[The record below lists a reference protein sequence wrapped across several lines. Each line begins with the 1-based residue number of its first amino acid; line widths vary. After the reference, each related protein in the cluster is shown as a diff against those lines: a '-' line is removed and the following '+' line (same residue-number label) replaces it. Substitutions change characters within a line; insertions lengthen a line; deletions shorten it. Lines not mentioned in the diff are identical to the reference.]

1 VNWGAK
7 DLTVVFGSKVA
18 LSSVDVDCQPGEILA
33 VVGGDGAGKSTLL
46 KALAGIDVPHDGTLT
61 LPDSGLTG
69 YVPAEGG
76 IYRDLTIDEHLD
88 FVSTAYRLTDWQARA
103 SDLLARTDL
112 ADFGDRLAGKLSGG
126 QRRKLGAA
134 MALLPR
140 PELLVLDE
148 VTTGVDP
155 VSRMGLWRLIAG
167 AAAEGAA
174 VVFATSYLDEAER
187 AGTVLLLHEGHVLAS
202 GSPTAVA
209 AAMPGAVTESDRP
222 GAPERSWRR
231 GRRWRHWDPDGVRT
245 DERVSLED
253 AAIVAELVAEL
264 VAGGSPS

>member
-1 VNWGAK
+1 MTWGAT
-7 DLTVVFGSKVA
+7 DLTVTYGETAA
-18 LSSVDVDCQPGEILA
+18 LSAVTVECVPGEILA

-46 KALAGIDVPHDGTLT
+46 KALAGIGVLHQGTLT
-61 LPDSGLTG
+61 LPARGLTG
-69 YVPAEGG
+69 YVPSEGG
-76 IYRDLTIDEHLD
+76 IYRDLTINEHLD
-88 FVSTAYRLTDWQARA
+88 FVSNAYGLSDWRARA
-103 SDLLARTDL
+103 ADLLARTDL
-112 ADFGDRLAGKLSGG
+112 ADFSDRLAGKLSGG

-187 AGTVLLLHEGHVLAS
+187 AGTVLLLHDGRVLAA
-202 GSPTAVA
+202 GSPAEVA
-209 AAMPGAVTESDRP
+209 AAMPGSVTDSDQR
-222 GAPERSWRR
+222 GAPERSCPR
-231 GRRWRHWDPDGVRT
+231 GRRWRDWDPNGVRT
-245 DERVSLED
+245 GERVSLED
-253 AAIVAELVAEL
+253 AAIVAELIATGE
-264 VAGGSPS
+264 AS

>member
-1 VNWGAK
+1 MSWGVT
-7 DLTVVFGSKVA
+7 DLSISYGSVTA
-18 LSSVDVDCQPGEILA
+18 LDGVSAECVPGEILA

-46 KALAGIDVPHDGTLT
+46 KALAGIGVRHQGTLR
-61 LPDSGLTG
+61 LPDHGSTG
-69 YVPAEGG
+69 YVPAAGG

-88 FVSTAYRLTDWQARA
+88 FVSTAYGLTDWRARA
-103 SDLLARTDL
+103 DELLARTDL
-112 ADFGDRLAGKLSGG
+112 AEFGDRLAGKLSGG

-187 AGTVLLLHEGHVLAS
+187 AGTVLLLHDGRVLAA
-202 GSPTAVA
+202 GSPSRVSSS
-209 AAMPGAVTESDRP
+209 MPGSVTESDHP
-222 GAPERSWRR
+222 GTRERSWRR
-231 GRRWRHWDPDGVRT
+231 GRRWRNWDPDGSG
-245 DERVSLED
+245 DNDSLED
-253 AAIVAELVAEL
+253 AAIVAELIATGE
-264 VAGGSPS
+264 AS